1 MLLDAR
7 NPFVKT
13 LSLDWWESF
22 RKFLP
27 KCPCWDGRA
36 GLLQQP
42 RGETRLTKQTVFTQM
57 LLITWNLNPKTVR
70 PFSCSRASET
80 SSSWMFLWTM
90 WSSIGYLSQSSVSP
104 HHIDDTALL
113 VAVYGVLW
121 APPHSVLLD
130 LAPVEVHLN
139 ELVVDIKRTSAKKSG
154 RVVGYGK
161 QLQRVTWGQNIEDV
175 QSQTFIGF
183 VNPYFSQL
191 AFLCQLTGSH
201 AQRQ

>member
-1 MLLDAR
+1 MRKSLYPDGDGILEYDPVYWLLAASCGQGAVIMEILVHQDRKEVHYVHIWHCHAFPIIRKLELYLIRLSEKFVLKMLLDAR

-42 RGETRLTKQTVFTQM
+42 RGETRLSQQTVFTQM
-57 LLITWNLNPKTVR
+57 LIITWNLNPKTVR

-90 WSSIGYLSQSSVSP
+90 WSSIGYL
-104 HHIDDTALL
+104 T
-113 VAVYGVLW
+113 
-121 APPHSVLLD
+121 
-130 LAPVEVHLN
+130 
-139 ELVVDIKRTSAKKSG
+139 
-154 RVVGYGK
+154 
-161 QLQRVTWGQNIEDV
+161 
-175 QSQTFIGF
+175 
-183 VNPYFSQL
+183 
-191 AFLCQLTGSH
+191 
-201 AQRQ
+201 